1 MTELEAL
8 CQRLE
13 KAARPDGAQDMLDA
27 AHKLRELSRELEVLR
42 ARAEISVAM
51 TYPKWIPLWPKTT
64 PSPSLSASALP
75 QPLLFSGAL
84 E

>member
-27 AHKLRELSRELEVLR
+27 AHKLRELSQELSATR
-42 ARAEISVAM
+42 AAADMAAARAEFA
-51 TYPKWIPLWPKTT
+51 
-64 PSPSLSASALP
+64 A
-75 QPLLFSGAL
+75 
-84 E
+84 